1 MYKESLLQAGHRQES
16 PLHPVG
22 PCLLLQASRAGR
34 DVGSE
39 RSGGL
44 LGRGP
49 EKAAPHQ
56 GLGLELGISRAWEGA
71 AVSGE
76 GQGKSRHLGAD
87 IRPDE
92 SLDPNPTGHHL
103 GRTPSLWPLCEDS
116 MDAQA
121 RPRAGVQ

>member
-1 MYKESLLQAGHRQES
+1 MWAQ
-16 PLHPVG
+16 
-22 PCLLLQASRAGR
+22 
-34 DVGSE
+34 
-39 RSGGL
+39 SG
-44 LGRGP
+44 
-49 EKAAPHQ
+49 AADCWDEAQRRRPPHQ